1 MALGKVCLW
10 VSPPLPTT
18 YECVPPAH
26 KHMMR
31 FVKRKT
37 LSPHPHPLR
46 RLLVHREGDPVHL
59 VPLLP
64 LLHVGEGGLHVREAE
79 QVEHQAVA
87 AEDGGGVV
95 CNKWFKQSQSH
106 ISNRQSASCPQMKKE
121 T

>member
-1 MALGKVCLW
+1 MIVYHLH
-10 VSPPLPTT
+10 TNI
-18 YECVPPAH
+18 Y
-26 KHMMR
+26 MMR
-31 FVKRKT
+31 SVERKT

-79 QVEHQAVA
+79 QVEHQPVA

-95 CNKWFKQSQSH
+95 CRIKWLKRGQSH
-106 ISNRQSASCPQMKKE
+106 ISNRQSASSCPKMKKE